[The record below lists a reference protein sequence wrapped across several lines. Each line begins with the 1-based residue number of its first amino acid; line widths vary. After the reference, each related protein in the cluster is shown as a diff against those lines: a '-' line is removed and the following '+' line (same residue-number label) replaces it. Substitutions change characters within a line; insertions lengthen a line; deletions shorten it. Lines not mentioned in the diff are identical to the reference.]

1 MYKILLGDNLKKIV
15 ILTFLSLLI
24 LTSTA
29 CFNNKNK
36 DKEEKEVFDDTY
48 IEEIPE
54 NSKIYIEN
62 LDNEILKT
70 SEEIESINK
79 EIFEK
84 SGTMFDLKNIKEV
97 SKDKILS
104 YINSYSLPSVPKYN
118 DDKIVSKEDKEN
130 ILANRNLEQVKTQ
143 TEIKRGIIVKRA
155 NLRSFPTNIH
165 FYDLEGVENFDSIQE
180 TELLVNTEVIILNE
194 SKDKNWYFVLSPTYY
209 GWVLKENIAPLSLD
223 DRNYFIEPNDFIIVT
238 NSSIKVNDLILDM
251 SVKLPYLGTN
261 KDGYLV
267 SIPIKNKDGA
277 LEKETITLKRN
288 EAHIGYLDYTKR
300 NVIIESF
307 KYEGVPY
314 SWSGLNQNVDCS
326 SYVANI
332 YRTFGFNFP
341 RNTKDQNKSVGN
353 IIDLS
358 NKTANQKL
366 EILKGK
372 APALLYQQGHV
383 MIYLGDINNKHYIIH
398 ASGELKNMKVLV
410 SLLND
415 SSYLQKI
422 NRINTL

>member
-29 CFNNKNK
+29 CFNNKTK
-36 DKEEKEVFDDTY
+36 DNEEKEVFDDTY

-223 DRNYFIEPNDFIIVT
+223 DRNYFIEPN
-238 NSSIKVNDLILDM
+238 
-251 SVKLPYLGTN
+251 Y
-261 KDGYLV
+261 
-267 SIPIKNKDGA
+267 
-277 LEKETITLKRN
+277 
-288 EAHIGYLDYTKR
+288 
-300 NVIIESF
+300 
-307 KYEGVPY
+307 
-314 SWSGLNQNVDCS
+314 
-326 SYVANI
+326 
-332 YRTFGFNFP
+332 
-341 RNTKDQNKSVGN
+341 
-353 IIDLS
+353 
-358 NKTANQKL
+358 
-366 EILKGK
+366 
-372 APALLYQQGHV
+372 
-383 MIYLGDINNKHYIIH
+383 
-398 ASGELKNMKVLV
+398 
-410 SLLND
+410 
-415 SSYLQKI
+415 
-422 NRINTL
+422 